1 MKEGSNGDVSA
12 EQAHGIL
19 PDWKSLD
26 FYIVLLG
33 LAFCRAWIVLCLSAA
48 AVTTLV
54 TNSNWAF
61 LLAGSTAAAG
71 VAVAARRAATQD
83 RFEAR
88 MRV

>member
-1 MKEGSNGDVSA
+1 MKEGAMGTCLRNKLTA
-12 EQAHGIL
+12 FC

-71 VAVAARRAATQD
+71 VAAQIPDLEPAVR
-83 RFEAR
+83 
-88 MRV
+88 

>member
-1 MKEGSNGDVSA
+1 MGTCLRNKLTA
-12 EQAHGIL
+12 FC

-54 TNSNWAF
+54 TGRSCLPAPP
-61 LLAGSTAAAG
+61 LPLALPLQRDALQRRIDSRREC
-71 VAVAARRAATQD
+71 AV
-83 RFEAR
+83 
-88 MRV
+88 

>member
-1 MKEGSNGDVSA
+1 MGTCLRNKLTA
-12 EQAHGIL
+12 FC

-61 LLAGSTAAAG
+61 LLAGLPLQRDALQRRIDSRREC
-71 VAVAARRAATQD
+71 AV
-83 RFEAR
+83 
-88 MRV
+88 